1 MPEVVSLTGGVA
13 RDPSR
18 RLARPVTLSIGGGE
32 AVALFGPN
40 GGGKTLL
47 AGMLCGALPLS
58 AGRLE
63 YGFRPAAGRRL
74 SDEVAYV
81 SFRDAYAGNVPA
93 YYQQR
98 WNRWD
103 GSDCPTVG
111 EVLGTSAGGPLA
123 GSMEPLLGKRIIELS
138 TGELRRFRMARVV
151 AGRPRLLFVDNP
163 FIGLDAGAR
172 SQFAALLAELA
183 RTTTVVL
190 LLCRRSEVPSFVT
203 HVVAVGR
210 RRVGAKLPRDAWERT
225 DGKPAAAEALSP
237 AERDSL
243 AALSAG
249 GEALTCDEV
258 VSCRDV
264 RISYD
269 GRPVL
274 RLDAWDVRRG
284 ECWALT
290 GDNGSGK
297 STLLSLVC
305 ADNPMAYAC
314 RIRLFGAAR
323 GRGESIWDIKRRI
336 GYVSPE
342 LFAVCN
348 RPLPAADVVAGG
360 LRDTLG
366 LSRRTAAGERDR
378 SLAWMRLFG
387 AGALADV
394 PYTRLSSG
402 EQRLVLLVRAFV
414 KSPPLLV
421 LDEPFHGLDDAGL
434 LRARALLDAYVR
446 MGHRTLIMVSH
457 YENELPP
464 CVDRRLHLEKRD
476 EKT

>member
-1 MPEVVSLTGGVA
+1 MQEVVRLTDGMA

-18 RLARPVTLSIGGGE
+18 RLARPASLSIGGGE

-47 AGMLCGALPLS
+47 AGMLSGALPLL

-81 SFRDAYAGNVPA
+81 SFRDAYGGNLPA

-103 GSDCPTVG
+103 GSGCPTVA
-111 EVLGTSAGGPLA
+111 EALGAAADGSLA
-123 GSMEPLLGKRIIELS
+123 ARVAPLLARRVIELS
-138 TGELRRFRMARVV
+138 TGELRLFRMARAV

-163 FIGLDAGAR
+163 FIGLDAGAQ
-172 SQFAALLAELA
+172 SQFSALLAELA

-203 HVVAVGR
+203 HVVTVGQR
-210 RRVGAKLPRDAWERT
+210 CVGPKLPRDVWEQTAAEPT
-225 DGKPAAAEALSP
+225 DGGVLSP
-237 AERDSL
+237 AELGSL
-243 AALSAG
+243 AALSAQG
-249 GEALTCDEV
+249 TVPACDEV
-258 VSCRDV
+258 VSCRDL

-269 GRPVL
+269 GHAVL

-290 GDNGSGK
+290 GDNGAGK

-314 RIRLFGAAR
+314 GIRLFGAAR

-348 RPLPAADVVAGG
+348 RPVPAVDVVAGG
-360 LRDTLG
+360 LHDTLG
-366 LSRRTAAGERDR
+366 LLRRTSAVERDR
-378 SLAWMRLFG
+378 CMAWMRLFG
-387 AGALADV
+387 ADAWADV

-421 LDEPFHGLDDAGL
+421 LDEPFQGLDDARL

-446 MGHRTLIMVSH
+446 TGHHTLIMVSH

-464 CVDRRLHLEKRD
+464 CIDRRLHLVKHD
-476 EKT
+476 EN

>member
-1 MPEVVSLTGGVA
+1 MPEVVRLTGGVA
-13 RDPSR
+13 RDPLR
-18 RLARPVTLSIGGGE
+18 RLARPVSLSIGGGE
-32 AVALFGPN
+32 VVALFGPN

-47 AGMLCGALPLS
+47 AGMLSGALPLS
-58 AGRLE
+58 EGRLE
-63 YGFRPAAGRRL
+63 YGFTPAAGRRL

-81 SFRDAYAGNVPA
+81 SFRDAYGGNLPA

-103 GSDCPTVG
+103 GSGCPTVA
-111 EVLGTSAGGPLA
+111 EALGTAAGGPLA
-123 GSMEPLLGKRIIELS
+123 ARVEPLLTRRVIELS
-138 TGELRRFRMARVV
+138 TGELRLFRMARAV
-151 AGRPRLLFVDNP
+151 AGCPRLLFVDNP
-163 FIGLDAGAR
+163 FIGLDAEAR
-172 SQFAALLAELA
+172 SQFSALLARLA

-190 LLCRRSEVPSFVT
+190 LLCRRAEMPSFVT
-203 HVVAVGR
+203 HVVGVEQRYVGP
-210 RRVGAKLPRDAWERT
+210 KLPRAEWERT
-225 DGKPAAAEALSP
+225 ASAPVGGGGLSP
-237 AERDSL
+237 ADLDSL
-243 AALSAG
+243 AALSAEG
-249 GEALTCDEV
+249 AAPACDEV
-258 VSCRDV
+258 VSCRDI

-269 GRPVL
+269 GHPVL

-290 GDNGSGK
+290 GGNGSGK

-323 GRGESIWDIKRRI
+323 GGGESIWDIKRRI

-342 LFAVCN
+342 LFAVCH
-348 RPLPAADVVAGG
+348 RPVAAVDVVAGG

-366 LSRRTAAGERDR
+366 LLRRTSAAERDR
-378 SLAWMRLFG
+378 CLAWMRLFG
-387 AGALADV
+387 AEALADV
-394 PYTRLSSG
+394 PYTHLSGG

-421 LDEPFHGLDDAGL
+421 LDEPFQGLDDARL

-446 MGHRTLIMVSH
+446 LGQRTLIMVSH
-457 YENELPP
+457 YEDELPL
-464 CVDRRLHLEKRD
+464 CINRRLALGE
-476 EKT
+476 T

>member
-1 MPEVVSLTGGVA
+1 MPEVVRLTGGVA
-13 RDPSR
+13 RDPMR
-18 RLARPVTLSIGGGE
+18 RLARPASLSIGEGE
-32 AVALFGPN
+32 VVALFGPN

-47 AGMLCGALPLS
+47 AGMLSGALPLS
-58 AGRLE
+58 EGRLE
-63 YGFRPAAGRRL
+63 YGFTPAAGRRL

-81 SFRDAYAGNVPA
+81 SFRDAYGGNLPA

-103 GSDCPTVG
+103 GSGCPMVA
-111 EVLGTSAGGPLA
+111 EALGTAAGGPLA
-123 GSMEPLLGKRIIELS
+123 DRVEPLLTRRVIELS
-138 TGELRRFRMARVV
+138 TGELRLFRMARAV

-163 FIGLDAGAR
+163 FIGLDAEAR
-172 SQFAALLAELA
+172 SQFAALLARLA

-190 LLCRRSEVPSFVT
+190 LLCRRAEMPSFVT
-203 HVVAVGR
+203 HVVGVEQRCVGP
-210 RRVGAKLPRDAWERT
+210 KLPRAEWERT
-225 DGKPAAAEALSP
+225 VSAPAGGGGLSP
-237 AERDSL
+237 ADLDSL
-243 AALSAG
+243 AALSAEG
-249 GEALTCDEV
+249 TVPACDEV
-258 VSCRDV
+258 VSCRDI

-269 GRPVL
+269 GHPVL

-290 GDNGSGK
+290 GGNGSGK

-323 GRGESIWDIKRRI
+323 GGGESIWDIKRRI
-336 GYVSPE
+336 GFVSPE

-348 RPLPAADVVAGG
+348 RPVAAVDVVAGG
-360 LRDTLG
+360 LHDTLG
-366 LSRRTAAGERDR
+366 LLRRTSSAERDR
-378 SLAWMRLFG
+378 CLAWMRLFG
-387 AGALADV
+387 TEALADV
-394 PYTRLSSG
+394 PYTHLSGG

-421 LDEPFHGLDDAGL
+421 LDEPFQGLDDARL

-446 MGHRTLIMVSH
+446 LGHRTLIMVSH
-457 YENELPP
+457 YEDELPP
-464 CVDRRLHLEKRD
+464 CINRRLALGE
-476 EKT
+476 T